1 MPLLVLFAGARADA
15 CARAFGGGVSWD
27 ALEALPSEL
36 EELSL
41 LFEFLDAVG
50 AEAEPGSEDSLN
62 M

>member
-1 MPLLVLFAGARADA
+1 MPLPVLFAGARADA

-41 LFEFLDAVG
+41 LFEFLSIG
-50 AEAEPGSEDSLN
+50 AMER
-62 M
+62 